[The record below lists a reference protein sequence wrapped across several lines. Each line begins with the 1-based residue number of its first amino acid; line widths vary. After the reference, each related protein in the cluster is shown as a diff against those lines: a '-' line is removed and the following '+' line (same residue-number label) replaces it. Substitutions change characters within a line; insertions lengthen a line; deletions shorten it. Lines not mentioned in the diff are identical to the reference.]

1 MKITTNNLEKDPDLE
16 GSYKIVLPFNEDAI
30 VFRLSPDD
38 ATLNETLVLA
48 NNVASNFKAYK
59 QFAIEAITRDF
70 LDNYND
76 NWADEDEG
84 YPQLT
89 KEAFISKLTITAI
102 NFTSTDLIDVFF
114 NEDGMF
120 GYHTLIAQSFDG
132 ETFEDTTMF
141 G

>member
-1 MKITTNNLEKDPDLE
+1 MKITKNNLEKEPKLE
-16 GSYKIVLPFNEDAI
+16 GSYKIKLTFNDDTV
-30 VFRLSPDD
+30 VFRLSPDGASLSD
-38 ATLNETLVLA
+38 ILALA
-48 NNVASNFKAYK
+48 NNVANNFNDYK
-59 QFAIEAITRDF
+59 QSATDAIVEDYF
-70 LDNYND
+70 DNYND

-120 GYHTLIAQSFDG
+120 GYHTLIAQSYDG
-132 ETFEDTTMF
+132 ETFKDTTMF